1 MKICK
6 YILWIL
12 VLSSTGGKSEV
23 LGIVNTKPTNNKD
36 SVFLNLNDSI
46 QVGEI
51 VVKWNSLVAEESVE
65 PDGSFGG
72 QAINLGIHISG
83 QDIEETWF
91 ITLPVPYKEYI
102 RDQPDK
108 VSYGFGGYTF
118 TIIGADF
125 EKLDTSSFIILNLQK
140 AIEPQASYYI
150 DYMEVSELDFMSLFN
165 ALKEVE
171 GTWYCAETREG
182 GITGYDMRNPHNDQ
196 KFSYR
201 SETENGITK
210 VYLNK
215 ELE

>member
-12 VLSSTGGKSEV
+12 VLSSTTGKYEV
-23 LGIVNTKPTNNKD
+23 FGIMDTKRTNNND
-36 SVFLNLNDSI
+36 SIFLNLNDSI
-46 QVGEI
+46 QVEEI
-51 VVKWNSLVAEESVE
+51 VVKWNSLVTEESVE

-72 QAINLGIHISG
+72 LAVNLGIQLTG
-83 QDIEETWF
+83 RDTEETWY

-140 AIEPQASYYI
+140 VIEHQASYYI
-150 DYMEVSELDFMSLFN
+150 DYMEVSELDFMALFN

-182 GITGYDMRNPHNDQ
+182 GITGYDMRNPHND
-196 KFSYR
+196 KKYSYR

-210 VYLNK
+210 VFLSK
-215 ELE
+215 GFE